1 MAIVE
6 LFASHVP
13 QRLQIL
19 SSGDGLEGSFSKRF
33 CKFSGPKN
41 CEKSIFLVPVT
52 IVDLFASHVPWRM
65 QILSS
70 GDGLEGHF
78 QSVFENFSTNFQQ
91 FFHKLGVPSVDLAPQ
106 TISEALPAAKR
117 ANYFRR

>member
-13 QRLQIL
+13 R
-19 SSGDGLEGSFSKRF
+19 
-33 CKFSGPKN
+33 
-41 CEKSIFLVPVT
+41 
-52 IVDLFASHVPWRM
+52 RM

-78 QSVFENFSTNFQQ
+78 QSVFKFLDKFLT
-91 FFHKLGVPSVDLAPQ
+91 FFLHKLGVPSVDLAPQ